1 MAYII
6 GAAVLIWGL
15 WQFFS
20 QHDRPANS
28 AGHTPQ
34 PAPPRPNQA
43 EAMLEAVAASMT
55 VGVYCALGDG
65 NLDNRETAT
74 LRRWKDEFLKKV
86 PDGAATIIGRAME
99 AEIQRSLR
107 GVSEDRLHQACLKQQ
122 SLPEELRT
130 MTMSLAFEI
139 VAADKKVE
147 SSELACLKKVARLLT
162 ISEEIFKRLED
173 KYLKPIQVAAAT
185 SGQTSANQ
193 QEAILGIDP
202 TWAKERKLAQ
212 LSSEFA
218 KYNAR
223 MQTARD
229 DVQRAQFRK
238 MLEIIADLREEL
250 LTGRKPNRT
259 PPPQPKP
266 TATNTPRPTGA
277 PTPRPNQTIPAP
289 VGSKD
294 EILIGVDLNLPPR
307 QKLAF
312 LDGEEA
318 RWKGR
323 MANQLPPAALAK
335 CETALQAIRRLRN
348 VYQAQL

>member
-1 MAYII
+1 
-6 GAAVLIWGL
+6 
-15 WQFFS
+15 
-20 QHDRPANS
+20 
-28 AGHTPQ
+28 
-34 PAPPRPNQA
+34 
-43 EAMLEAVAASMT
+43 MLEAVAASMT
-55 VGVYCALGDG
+55 VGVYCAHGDG

-74 LRRWKDEFLKKV
+74 LRRWKAEFLKKV
-86 PDGAATIIGRAME
+86 PDEAATLIGRAME

-107 GVSEDRLHQACLKQQ
+107 GVSEDRLHQACQKQKA
-122 SLPEELRT
+122 LPEELRS
-130 MTMSLAFEI
+130 MTMGLAFEI

-162 ISEEIFKRLED
+162 ISEETYKRLED

-185 SGQTSANQ
+185 SGHANASE
-193 QEAILGIDP
+193 QELILGIESAW
-202 TWAKERKLAQ
+202 TKERKLVQ
-212 LSSEFA
+212 LTSEFA

-229 DVQRAQFRK
+229 DTMRAQCRK

-250 LTGRKPNRT
+250 ITGRKPNRT

-266 TATNTPRPTGA
+266 TATTAPRPSTPSTRRPA
-277 PTPRPNQTIPAP
+277 PVIPAA

-312 LDGEEA
+312 LDGEET

-323 MANQLPPAALAK
+323 MGNQLPPAALAK

-348 VYQAQL
+348 VYRAQL

>member
-6 GAAVLIWGL
+6 GAIVLFWGL
-15 WQFFS
+15 RFFFGQQEQAANPDGSPS
-20 QHDRPANS
+20 QP
-28 AGHTPQ
+28 TPS
-34 PAPPRPNQA
+34 RPNQA
-43 EAMLEAVAASMT
+43 SEMLEAVAASMT

-86 PDGAATIIGRAME
+86 PDEAATLIGRAME

-107 GVSEDRLHQACLKQQ
+107 GVSEDRLHQACLRQKT
-122 SLPEELRT
+122 LPEDLRA

-139 VAADKKVE
+139 VAADKKIE
-147 SSELACLKKVARLLT
+147 PSELACLQKVARLLAIPEAT
-162 ISEEIFKRLED
+162 YKRLED

-185 SGQTSANQ
+185 SGQSSGSE
-193 QEAILGIDP
+193 QERILGIDP
-202 TWAKERKLAQ
+202 TWTKERKLAQ
-212 LSSEFA
+212 LTSEFA

-229 DVQRAQFRK
+229 DAMRAQYRK

-250 LTGRKPNRT
+250 ITGRKPNRP

-266 TATNTPRPTGA
+266 TAINPPRPSTPSTPRPSPA
-277 PTPRPNQTIPAP
+277 IPAA

-312 LDGEEA
+312 LDGEES

-323 MANQLPPAALAK
+323 MINQLPPAALAK

>member
-6 GAAVLIWGL
+6 GAIVLFWGL
-15 WQFFS
+15 RFFLS
-20 QHDRPANS
+20 QQEQSANS
-28 AGHTPQ
+28 SGSPSQPTPS
-34 PAPPRPNQA
+34 RPNQA
-43 EAMLEAVAASMT
+43 SEMLEAIAASMT

-86 PDGAATIIGRAME
+86 PGDAASIIGKAME

-107 GVSEDRLHQACLKQQ
+107 GVSEDRLHQACMRQKT
-122 SLPEELRT
+122 LPDEFRT
-130 MTMSLAFEI
+130 MTMGLAFEI

-147 SSELACLKKVARLLT
+147 PAELSCLHKIARLLN
-162 ISEEIFKRLED
+162 ISEDTFRLLED
-173 KYLKPIQVAAAT
+173 KYLKPIQLAAAT
-185 SGQTSANQ
+185 SGAANASE
-193 QEAILGIDP
+193 QERLLGIDP
-202 TWAKERKLAQ
+202 SWPKERKLSQ
-212 LSSEFA
+212 LTSEFT

-223 MQTARD
+223 MQAVRD
-229 DVQRAQFRK
+229 ETQRAQCRR
-238 MLEIIADLREEL
+238 MLEIIAELREEI
-250 LTGRKPNRT
+250 LTGRKPVRT
-259 PPPQPKP
+259 PAPSPAP
-266 TATNTPRPTGA
+266 TAQSNPRPN
-277 PTPRPNQTIPAP
+277 PSTPRPNASLPPP

-307 QKLAF
+307 QRLTF
-312 LDGEEA
+312 LDAEEA

-323 MANQLPPAALAK
+323 MTNQLPPAALAK

>member
-6 GAAVLIWGL
+6 GAIVLFWGL
-15 WQFFS
+15 KFFFGQQNQADKPGGDDS
-20 QHDRPANS
+20 HPHPS
-28 AGHTPQ
+28 
-34 PAPPRPNQA
+34 RPNQA
-43 EAMLEAVAASMT
+43 AEMLEAVAASMT

-74 LRRWKDEFLKKV
+74 LRRWKAEFLKKV
-86 PDGAATIIGRAME
+86 PDEAATLIGRAME

-107 GVSEDRLHQACLKQQ
+107 GVSEDRLHQACQKQK
-122 SLPEELRT
+122 SLPEELRS
-130 MTMSLAFEI
+130 MTMGLAFEI

-162 ISEEIFKRLED
+162 ISEETYKHLED

-185 SGQTSANQ
+185 SGHANASE
-193 QEAILGIDP
+193 QELILGIES
-202 TWAKERKLAQ
+202 TWTKERKLAQ
-212 LSSEFA
+212 LTSEFA

-223 MQTARD
+223 MQTVRD
-229 DVQRAQFRK
+229 DVQRAQCRK
-238 MLEIIADLREEL
+238 MLEIIADLRAEL
-250 LTGRKPNRT
+250 LTGRKPDRT
-259 PPPQPKP
+259 PPPPKP
-266 TATNTPRPTGA
+266 TASAGTGA
-277 PTPRPNQTIPAP
+277 STPAKPLPTPTIPAP

-294 EILIGVDLNLPPR
+294 EILIGVNLNLAPS

-312 LDGEEA
+312 LDAEEA

-323 MANQLPPAALAK
+323 MANQLPPTALAK
-335 CETALQAIRRLRN
+335 CETALQSIRRLRN

>member
-6 GAAVLIWGL
+6 GAIVLFWGL
-15 WQFFS
+15 RFFFG
-20 QHDRPANS
+20 QQEQPANS
-28 AGHTPQ
+28 NGSPSQ
-34 PAPPRPNQA
+34 PMPSRPNQA
-43 EAMLEAVAASMT
+43 SEMLEAIAASMT

-74 LRRWKDEFLKKV
+74 LRRWKDEVLKQV
-86 PDGAATIIGRAME
+86 PKDAAAIIGHAME

-107 GVSEDRLHQACLKQQ
+107 GVSEDRLHQACLKQKT
-122 SLPEELRT
+122 LPEDLRT

-139 VAADKKVE
+139 VAADKKIE
-147 SSELACLKKVARLLT
+147 PSELASLQKVARLLAIPEAT
-162 ISEEIFKRLED
+162 YKRLED

-185 SGQTSANQ
+185 SGQSSASE
-193 QEAILGIDP
+193 QERILGIDP
-202 TWAKERKLAQ
+202 TWTKERKLAQ
-212 LSSEFA
+212 LTSEFA

-229 DVQRAQFRK
+229 DAVRAQCRK

-250 LTGRKPNRT
+250 ITGRKPNRT

-266 TATNTPRPTGA
+266 TATNPPRPSTPRPSPA
-277 PTPRPNQTIPAP
+277 IPAA

-323 MANQLPPAALAK
+323 MGNQLPPAALAK

>member
-6 GAAVLIWGL
+6 GAIVLFLGL
-15 WQFFS
+15 RFFLGQQEQS
-20 QHDRPANS
+20 ANS
-28 AGHTPQ
+28 TGSPSQPTPS
-34 PAPPRPNQA
+34 RSNQA
-43 EAMLEAVAASMT
+43 SEMLEAVAASMT

-74 LRRWKDEFLKKV
+74 LRRWKEEFLKKV
-86 PDGAATIIGRAME
+86 PDDAATVIGRAME
-99 AEIQRSLR
+99 AEIQRSIR
-107 GVSEDRLHQACLKQQ
+107 GVSEDRLHQACLKQKI
-122 SLPEELRT
+122 LPEDLRA
-130 MTMSLAFEI
+130 MTMGLAFEI
-139 VAADKKVE
+139 VAADKKIE
-147 SSELACLKKVARLLT
+147 SSELSCLQKVARLLSIPEAT
-162 ISEEIFKRLED
+162 YKRLED
-173 KYLKPIQVAAAT
+173 RYLKPIQVAAAT
-185 SGQTSANQ
+185 SGQSSASE
-193 QEAILGIDP
+193 QERILGIDP
-202 TWAKERKLAQ
+202 TWTKERKLAQ
-212 LSSEFA
+212 LTSEFT

-229 DVQRAQFRK
+229 DTMRAQCRK

-250 LTGRKPNRT
+250 ITGRKPNRT
-259 PPPQPKP
+259 PPAQPKP
-266 TATNTPRPTGA
+266 TTTNTPRTSTPS
-277 PTPRPNQTIPAP
+277 TPRPAPAIPAA

-312 LDGEEA
+312 LDDEET

-323 MANQLPPAALAK
+323 MGNQLPPAALAK

>member
-1 MAYII
+1 
-6 GAAVLIWGL
+6 
-15 WQFFS
+15 
-20 QHDRPANS
+20 
-28 AGHTPQ
+28 
-34 PAPPRPNQA
+34 
-43 EAMLEAVAASMT
+43 MLEAIAASMT

-74 LRRWKDEFLKKV
+74 LRRWKDEFLKQV
-86 PDGAATIIGRAME
+86 PNEAATLIGRAME
-99 AEIQRSLR
+99 SEIQRSLR
-107 GVSEDRLHQACLKQQ
+107 GVSEDRLHQACLKQK
-122 SLPEELRT
+122 SLAEELRA

-139 VAADKKVE
+139 VAADKKIE
-147 SSELACLKKVARLLT
+147 SSELASLQKVARLLAIPDAT
-162 ISEEIFKRLED
+162 YKRLED

-185 SGQTSANQ
+185 SGQSSASE
-193 QEAILGIDP
+193 QERVLGIDP
-202 TWAKERKLAQ
+202 TWTKERKLAQ
-212 LSSEFA
+212 LTSEFA

-229 DVQRAQFRK
+229 DAVRAQCRK

-266 TATNTPRPTGA
+266 TANNTPKPATPTTPRPTSS
-277 PTPRPNQTIPAP
+277 IPAP

-294 EILIGVDLNLPPR
+294 EIFIGVDLSLPPR

>member
-20 QHDRPANS
+20 QQDRPANS
-28 AGHTPQ
+28 AGDTPQ
-34 PAPPRPNQA
+34 PNPPRPTQA

-86 PDGAATIIGRAME
+86 GDEGSVIIGRAME

-107 GVSEDRLHQACLKQQ
+107 GVSEERLHQACLKQH
-122 SLPEELRT
+122 SLPIELRS
-130 MTMSLAFEI
+130 MTMGLAFEI
-139 VAADKKVE
+139 VAADKKIE
-147 SSELACLKKVARLLT
+147 PAELASLQKVARLLA
-162 ISEEIFKRLED
+162 IPEETFKRLED

-185 SGQTSANQ
+185 SGQVSGSDH
-193 QEAILGIDP
+193 ERLVGIDP
-202 TWAKERKLAQ
+202 GWPKDRKLAQ
-212 LSSEFA
+212 LTSEFA

-229 DVQRAQFRK
+229 DTQRAQCRK

-250 LTGRKPNRT
+250 LTGRKPNRN
-259 PPPQPKP
+259 PPPQPRPPVNNTPKP
-266 TATNTPRPTGA
+266 ATPTTPRPT
-277 PTPRPNQTIPAP
+277 PSIPAP

-294 EILIGVDLNLPPR
+294 EILIGVDLNLTPR
-307 QKLAF
+307 QKLTF
-312 LDGEEA
+312 LEGEEA

>member
-6 GAAVLIWGL
+6 GAIVLFWGL
-15 WQFFS
+15 RFFFG
-20 QHDRPANS
+20 QQEQPANS
-28 AGHTPQ
+28 NGSPSQPTPS
-34 PAPPRPNQA
+34 RPNQA
-43 EAMLEAVAASMT
+43 SEMLEAIAASMT

-74 LRRWKDEFLKKV
+74 LRRWKDEVLKQV
-86 PDGAATIIGRAME
+86 PKDAAAIIGRAME

-107 GVSEDRLHQACLKQQ
+107 GVSEDRLHQACLKQKT
-122 SLPEELRT
+122 LPEDLRT

-139 VAADKKVE
+139 VAADKKIE
-147 SSELACLKKVARLLT
+147 PSELASLQKVARLLAIPEAT
-162 ISEEIFKRLED
+162 YKRLED

-185 SGQTSANQ
+185 SGQSSASE
-193 QEAILGIDP
+193 QERILGIDP
-202 TWAKERKLAQ
+202 TWTKERKLAQ
-212 LSSEFA
+212 LTSEFA

-229 DVQRAQFRK
+229 DAVRAQCRK

-250 LTGRKPNRT
+250 ITGRKPNRT

-266 TATNTPRPTGA
+266 TATTPPRPSTPRPSPA
-277 PTPRPNQTIPAP
+277 IPAA

-323 MANQLPPAALAK
+323 MGNQLPPAALAK

>member
-6 GAAVLIWGL
+6 GAIVLFWGL
-15 WQFFS
+15 KFFFG
-20 QHDRPANS
+20 QQDQTGNS
-28 AGHTPQ
+28 AGNPSQPTPS
-34 PAPPRPNQA
+34 RSNQA
-43 EAMLEAVAASMT
+43 SEMLEAVAASMT

-86 PDGAATIIGRAME
+86 GDEAAPMIGKAME

-107 GVSEDRLHQACLKQQ
+107 GVSEDRLHQACLKQK
-122 SLPEELRT
+122 SLPIELRS
-130 MTMSLAFEI
+130 MTMGLAFEI

-147 SSELACLKKVARLLT
+147 SSELSSLQKVARLLA
-162 ISEEIFKRLED
+162 IPEETFKRLED
-173 KYLKPIQVAAAT
+173 KYLKPIQLETAT
-185 SGQTSANQ
+185 SGPANAS
-193 QEAILGIDP
+193 EHERLLGIDP
-202 TWAKERKLAQ
+202 SWTKERKLAQ
-212 LSSEFA
+212 LTSEFA

-229 DVQRAQFRK
+229 DKMRGQCRK

-250 LTGRKPNRT
+250 ITGRKPNRT
-259 PPPQPKP
+259 PAPQPRP
-266 TATNTPRPTGA
+266 TASSTPRPA
-277 PTPRPNQTIPAP
+277 PTTPRPSSSIPAP

-294 EILIGVDLNLPPR
+294 EIFIGVDLNQSPR
-307 QKLAF
+307 QRLTF
-312 LDGEEA
+312 LEAEEA

>member
-6 GAAVLIWGL
+6 GAIVLFWGL
-15 WQFFS
+15 KFFFGQQQQS
-20 QHDRPANS
+20 GTS
-28 AGHTPQ
+28 AGNPSQ
-34 PAPPRPNQA
+34 PGPTRPNKA
-43 EAMLEAVAASMT
+43 EEMLEAVASTMT

-86 PDGAATIIGRAME
+86 PSEAATLIGKAME
-99 AEIQRSLR
+99 AEMQRSLR
-107 GVSEDRLHQACLKQQ
+107 GVSEDRLHQACLKQK
-122 SLPEELRT
+122 SLPEDLRA
-130 MTMSLAFEI
+130 MTMGLAFEI

-147 SSELACLKKVARLLT
+147 SSELACLQKVARLLA
-162 ISEEIFKRLED
+162 IPEETFKRLED

-185 SGQTSANQ
+185 SGQTSANE
-193 QEAILGIDP
+193 QERILGIDSSW
-202 TWAKERKLAQ
+202 TKERKLAQ
-212 LSSEFA
+212 LTSEFA

-229 DVQRAQFRK
+229 DTMRAQCRK
-238 MLEIIADLREEL
+238 MLEIIADMREEL
-250 LTGRKPNRT
+250 ITGRKPNRN

-266 TATNTPRPTGA
+266 TANNVPRPTTPSTPRPA
-277 PTPRPNQTIPAP
+277 PTIPAP

-323 MANQLPPAALAK
+323 KVNHLPPAALAK